1 LVILN
6 DDGAT
11 EEAAGTG
18 PASDAAAK
26 ARVASEYFIMN
37 L

>member
-18 PASDAAAK
+18 LASDAAA